1 MSADAFDIEEWLG
14 AEVSGKFLPDK
25 VQISLKKSFDD
36 KAWDE
41 MFPPR
46 GRDACPSAHPAPGLK
61 HPGAEKTTFAC
72 KLMHGCSSQSDCPRA
87 QSPRREK
94 RNPSSCNGPSF
105 VRTFQHALSPLHRD
119 VAPPKRSVGLRGV
132 ATAHTRWS
140 PTDAASDLREA
151 TSCMLR
157 RGRRAGLGWQAT
169 DGHHNSKDVSCIRL
183 CATLSLHSQART
195 HQCLSA

>member
-105 VRTFQHALSPLHRD
+105 VRTFQHALCTEMSLLPREVLASVEWQQRTLGGRPPTQLPIYEKPRRACCVVD
-119 VAPPKRSVGLRGV
+119 VA
-132 ATAHTRWS
+132 
-140 PTDAASDLREA
+140 
-151 TSCMLR
+151 
-157 RGRRAGLGWQAT
+157 RAWAGKPQMVT
-169 DGHHNSKDVSCIRL
+169 TIP
-183 CATLSLHSQART
+183 RT
-195 HQCLSA
+195 